1 MSKVAPQGSQDKYQ
15 LADWLRGRFYFIKQ
29 QGGQTIYYDALTGVR
44 TLTKMHLASQIVG
57 KLIEQNITVDDP
69 HAFSWDIVK
78 NTHFTPIVLQEVYL
92 PHRPKVVNIQG
103 NHHLNVWSE
112 PSVKPDNAISAKPFV
127 EHLKRM
133 LGSKAKA
140 DYLTDMVAYRYQ
152 NPKMQNDKKPHV
164 AFYLY
169 GEKHGYGKGL
179 FAGTLEAVFGES
191 AVIKVIDQSALKSMS
206 AVDVW
211 TRTWAVVE
219 EVDVKKG
226 STDYNNLK
234 TMIGGSAFSAARKGE
249 HFRKHESPAQLI
261 MLSNHA
267 PTFIEPNDR
276 RFFIS
281 EWTTTF
287 ESLDEKNS
295 YFNSYATW
303 LKEQGGYSAIASLLA
318 KRDISQVKVEAP
330 AMMTEEKQAVVSL
343 MTDRAVEEIKL
354 IMEERPAAIC
364 FNVDMFKPI
373 WDDHDVPKNQQK
385 YKLSEAGL
393 LATPKKRYSGPTF
406 QFWIRK
412 GWQLQVRNGRKTML
426 SNKAEQLVKE
436 LENDDG
442 YKAAVEARRVDSFL

>member
-1 MSKVAPQGSQDKYQ
+1 MSKVAQQGSHNKYQ
-15 LADWLRGRFYFIKQ
+15 LADWLRSRFYFIKQ
-29 QGGQTIYYDALTGVR
+29 QGGQTIYYDAETGVR
-44 TLTKMHLASQIVG
+44 SLTKMHLVEHLISQG
-57 KLIEQNITVDDP
+57 MHSDDP
-69 HAFSWDIVK
+69 LSTGLEIINNVF
-78 NTHFTPIVLQEVYL
+78 FTPIVLQEVYL
-92 PHRPKVVNIQG
+92 PRRPKVVNIQG
-103 NHHLNVWSE
+103 NHHLNSWSE
-112 PSVKPDNAISAKPFV
+112 PKIEPDNTINAKPFV
-127 EHLKRM
+127 EHLERM

-140 DYLTDMVAYRYQ
+140 DYLIDMVAYRYQ
-152 NPKMQNDKKPHV
+152 NPKMLNDQKPHV

-191 AVIKVIDQSALKSMS
+191 AVTKVIDQSALNSMS

-211 TRTWAVVE
+211 TRTWVVVE

-226 STDYNNLK
+226 STDYNRLK
-234 TMIGGSAFSAARKGE
+234 TMIGGGAFSAARKGE
-249 HFRKHESPAQLI
+249 HFRKHESPAQLF

-276 RFFIS
+276 RLFIS
-281 EWTTTF
+281 EWTTVF
-287 ESLDEKNS
+287 ESAEEKNN
-295 YFNSYATW
+295 YFSTYAAW
-303 LKEQGGYSAIASLLA
+303 LKEEGGYSAIASLLA
-318 KRDISQVKVEAP
+318 KRDISQVKIEAP

-354 IMEERPAAIC
+354 IMEEQPAAIC
-364 FNVDMFKPI
+364 FTADAFKSI

-426 SNKAEQLVKE
+426 SNKGEQLVKE
-436 LENDDG
+436 LENDEG
-442 YKAAVEARRVDSFL
+442 YKAAVEAKRADSFL

>member
-1 MSKVAPQGSQDKYQ
+1 MSKVAQQGSHNKYQ
-15 LADWLRGRFYFIKQ
+15 LADWLRSRFYFIKQ
-29 QGGQTIYYDALTGVR
+29 QGGQTIYYDAETGVR
-44 TLTKMHLASQIVG
+44 SLTKMHLVEHLISQG
-57 KLIEQNITVDDP
+57 MHSDDP
-69 HAFSWDIVK
+69 LSTGLEIINNVF
-78 NTHFTPIVLQEVYL
+78 FTPIVLQEVYL
-92 PHRPKVVNIQG
+92 PRRPKVVNIQG
-103 NHHLNVWSE
+103 NHHLNSWSE
-112 PSVKPDNAISAKPFV
+112 PKIEPDNTINAKPFV
-127 EHLKRM
+127 EHLERM

-140 DYLTDMVAYRYQ
+140 DYLIDMVAYRYQ
-152 NPKMQNDKKPHV
+152 NPKMLNDQKPHV

-191 AVIKVIDQSALKSMS
+191 AVTKVIDQSALNSMS

-211 TRTWAVVE
+211 TRTWVVVE

-226 STDYNNLK
+226 STDYNRLK
-234 TMIGGSAFSAARKGE
+234 TMIGGGAFSAARKGE
-249 HFRKHESPAQLI
+249 HFRKHESPAQLF

-281 EWTTTF
+281 EWTTVF
-287 ESLDEKNS
+287 ESAEEKNN
-295 YFNSYATW
+295 YFSTYAAW
-303 LKEQGGYSAIASLLA
+303 LKEEGGYSAIASLLA
-318 KRDISQVKVEAP
+318 KRDISQVKIEAP

-354 IMEERPAAIC
+354 IMEEQPAAIC
-364 FNVDMFKPI
+364 FTADAFKSI

-426 SNKAEQLVKE
+426 SNKGEQLVKE
-436 LENDDG
+436 LENDEG
-442 YKAAVEARRVDSFL
+442 YKAAVEAKRADSFL

>member
-1 MSKVAPQGSQDKYQ
+1 MTKVAQQVSHDKYE
-15 LADWLRGRFYFIKQ
+15 LADWLRSRFYFIKQ
-29 QGGQTIYYDALTGVR
+29 QGGQTTYYDADTGVR
-44 TLTKMHLASQIVG
+44 TLTKMHLVEHLISQG
-57 KLIEQNITVDDP
+57 MHSDDP
-69 HAFSWDIVK
+69 LSTGLEIINNVF
-78 NTHFTPIVLQEVYL
+78 FTPIVLQEVYL
-92 PHRPKVVNIQG
+92 PRRPKVVNIQG
-103 NHHLNVWSE
+103 NHHLNSWSE
-112 PSVKPDNAISAKPFV
+112 PTIEPDNAISAKPFV

-140 DYLTDMVAYRYQ
+140 DYLIDMVAYRYQ
-152 NPKMQNDKKPHV
+152 NPKMLNDQKPHV

-191 AVIKVIDQSALKSMS
+191 AVTKVIDQSALNSMS

-226 STDYNNLK
+226 STDYNRLK
-234 TMIGGSAFSAARKGE
+234 TMIGGGAFSAARKGE

-287 ESLDEKNS
+287 ESVEEKNN
-295 YFNSYATW
+295 YFSQYATW
-303 LKEQGGYSAIASLLA
+303 LKEEGGYSAIASLLA
-318 KRDISQVKVEAP
+318 KRDISQVKIEAP

-354 IMEERPAAIC
+354 IMEEQPAAIC
-364 FNVDMFKPI
+364 FTADAFKSI

-393 LATPKKRYSGPTF
+393 LATPKKRYNGPTF

-436 LENDDG
+436 LENDEG
-442 YKAAVEARRVDSFL
+442 YKAAVEARKADSFLQNNL

>member
-1 MSKVAPQGSQDKYQ
+1 MSKVTQQGSHDKYQ
-15 LADWLRGRFYFIKQ
+15 LADWLRSRFYFIKQ
-29 QGGQTIYYDALTGVR
+29 QSGQTLYYDAETGVR
-44 TLTKMHLASQIVG
+44 TLTKMHLVEH
-57 KLIEQNITVDDP
+57 LIIQGMKSDDP
-69 HAFSWDIVK
+69 LSTGLEIISNVF
-78 NTHFTPIVLQEVYL
+78 FTPIVLQEVYL

-103 NHHLNVWSE
+103 NHHLNSWSE
-112 PSVKPDNAISAKPFV
+112 PTIKPGQAISARPFE
-127 EHLKRM
+127 EHLRRM
-133 LGSKAKA
+133 LGSNAKA
-140 DYLTDMVAYRYQ
+140 DYLIDMVAYRYQ
-152 NPKMQNDKKPHV
+152 NPKMLNDQKPHV

-191 AVIKVIDQSALKSMS
+191 AVTKVIDQSALNSMS

-226 STDYNNLK
+226 STDYNRLK
-234 TMIGGSAFSAARKGE
+234 TMIGGGAFSAARKGE
-249 HFRKHESPAQLI
+249 HFRKHESPAQLF

-287 ESLDEKNS
+287 ESVEEKNN
-295 YFNSYATW
+295 YFSQYATW
-303 LKEQGGYSAIASLLA
+303 LKEEGGYSAIASLLA
-318 KRDISQVKVEAP
+318 RRDISQVKIEAP
-330 AMMTEEKQAVVSL
+330 AMMTDEKQAVVSL
-343 MTDRAVEEIKL
+343 MTDRAVEEIQL

-364 FNVDMFKPI
+364 FTADMFDSI
-373 WDDHDVPKNQQK
+373 WRDHDVPKNQRK

-393 LATPKKRYSGPTF
+393 LATPKKRYGRPTF

-412 GWQLQVRNGRKTML
+412 GWDIQVRNGKKTML
-426 SNKAEQLVKE
+426 SNKTEQLAKE
-436 LENDDG
+436 LESDEG
-442 YKAAVEARRVDSFL
+442 YKAAIELQRNPF